1 MKSLILSLGT
11 LFLLVV
17 SVEFASAQAT
27 ATCKPE
33 DCAKVCKPNPN
44 CNPADCAKICADKP
58 NCKPENCASASEKTA
73 NASSANSGVAA
84 AIAILVNNKNGNT
97 KTSCCSKAASVQE
110 TSCTSSA
117 ASTKIAAVQK
127 EAKIN

>member
-17 SVEFASAQAT
+17 SAEFASAQTAT
-27 ATCKPE
+27 ACKPE
-33 DCAKVCKPNPN
+33 DCAKVCTPGPN

-58 NCKPENCASASEKTA
+58 NCKPENCATTSEKTA
-73 NASSANSGVAA
+73 NATSTTSGVAA

-97 KTSCCSKAASVQE
+97 KTLAVQ
-110 TSCTSSA
+110 SSERSGGFLCITA